1 MTRTEEQ
8 LAELLHRATAEVDGV
23 PFEDVARR
31 ARRHR
36 RIAASASAIAVAA
49 LTAGPATAGAAL
61 AGHVQDRPAASGNH
75 HVASL
80 TRHRRIA
87 FEGVLCTLP
96 SGWKTTT
103 QPSCG
108 WPASNTLVIN
118 YRTGPVLYCPAP
130 FQPASLPTSV
140 TLTTIYGPQYAD
152 GWAGQ
157 RTTWH
162 GQPAWQPQQCTP
174 EVAEVRPPQ
183 PSAERAHE
191 DQAVVAGLGETLEM
205 PAQLVRDLAR
215 DCDRPAA
222 SARFRL
228 LLDQLAVVHLCGR
241 SDYAYHAVIQ
251 VQVRPA
257 QCSQLTE
264 SEVGECGQEQH
275 GAVSGGDADQQPDEV
290 RQRNDRPLR

>member
-162 GQPAWQPQQCTP
+162 GQPAWLAVHARGRGSST
-174 EVAEVRPPQ
+174 AAAVRREGPRR
-183 PSAERAHE
+183 PSRRRRARRNAR
-191 DQAVVAGLGETLEM
+191 DASAARPRSRAGL
-205 PAQLVRDLAR
+205 
-215 DCDRPAA
+215 RP
-222 SARFRL
+222 
-228 LLDQLAVVHLCGR
+228 
-241 SDYAYHAVIQ
+241 
-251 VQVRPA
+251 
-257 QCSQLTE
+257 
-264 SEVGECGQEQH
+264 
-275 GAVSGGDADQQPDEV
+275 SGGQREISAPARSACRRSSV
-290 RQRNDRPLR
+290 RSI